1 VSFLQLSI
9 DAFLGSG
16 SKPLM
21 KCPYCGVSS
30 DGGHETQEA
39 CIEALRA
46 EIRHVREVLNL
57 VRAGAYP
64 GPVVRDEEEEEEA
77 DPTEPG
83 PSEV

>member
-1 VSFLQLSI
+1 MSFLQLSI
-9 DAFLGSG
+9 DASLQSG
-16 SKPLM
+16 SKLLM

-30 DGGHETQEA
+30 DVAHETQEA

-46 EIRHVREVLNL
+46 EIRHIREVLNQ

-64 GPVVRDEEEEEEA
+64 GPVDVAEDEEEEA